1 MTLRQSILKNL
12 AASTRYTVLESSMI
26 DFARMTA
33 DREPLAQEV
42 VAELVEMEQRGEVVR
57 GRMGAQRIWKLTAKG
72 KRAADS
78 ELSTQFQSAPRDR
91 SRGDNSPFSVKC
103 TAKMFQSAPR
113 DRSRGDHFMKNYLF
127 DRLVSIRAP

>member
-12 AASTRYTVLESSMI
+12 AASTRYTVLEISMI

-33 DREPLAQEV
+33 DREPLAPEV

-78 ELSTQFQSAPRDR
+78 ELSTHAKPMAVPDGRKCRDTTSGSTPAVPAIKPAKASGATFVYTAR
-91 SRGDNSPFSVKC
+91 NSE
-103 TAKMFQSAPR
+103 R
-113 DRSRGDHFMKNYLF
+113 W
-127 DRLVSIRAP
+127 IR